1 MTDKLLVL
9 DEKEVRNTNIASCAA
24 IRASL
29 FDVDVCQSNNM
40 LRHNYYIRDDIQVHW
55 FPRHIS
61 ELDLIANRTLDAGV
75 DLEADHPGFHDTHYR
90 QRRAKL
96 AELALNHRMHHE
108 IPHTEYTKEEVETWG
123 LVWDTMEDLW
133 AKVWLVL
140 MMMLCCRSG
149 TLG

>member
-1 MTDKLLVL
+1 MYNYIENCFL
-9 DEKEVRNTNIASCAA
+9 C
-24 IRASL
+24 SL
-29 FDVDVCQSNNM
+29 FVMAVWQSSNTM
-40 LRHNYYIRDDIQVHW
+40 LQWRLFIHDDFIQVHW

-75 DLEADHPGFHDTHYR
+75 DLEADHPGFHDINYR

-133 AKVWLVL
+133 AKVWMFWWWYEVSFIDRYRLQL
-140 MMMLCCRSG
+140 IRH
-149 TLG
+149 